1 MEIWDLYDEDRRLTG
16 ETMIRGDKVPEG
28 RYHLVVDALFLNSRG
43 ETLLQRRADTKDILP
58 GIWSVTGGSA
68 LRGETAAE
76 ACARETE
83 EEMGFRPDMQKA
95 EVLYSERRNTYFRD
109 VYLIYQDVPLS
120 TMHYQ
125 EEEVQDA
132 RWILPEAIIR
142 DAGLW
147 GQMTNLRFWEDVYPY
162 LCLRSMRIRIPEG
175 TYRHFKGN
183 RYRVKGLALHSETLE
198 PMVIYQALYGQG
210 ETWVRPAGM
219 WLEKVGRDGR
229 KTPRFQLEET

>member
-147 GQMTNLRFWEDVYPY
+147 GQMTNLRFWEDVHPY
-162 LCLRSMRIRIPEG
+162 SGGDVPAFQRQSLPGEG
-175 TYRHFKGN
+175 PGTPFRNPGAHGNLSGVVRAGGNLGAPGRH
-183 RYRVKGLALHSETLE
+183 VA
-198 PMVIYQALYGQG
+198 
-210 ETWVRPAGM
+210 
-219 WLEKVGRDGR
+219 
-229 KTPRFQLEET
+229 